1 MARNFSGGV
10 VTAALG
16 ASMMFSLNLQPANA
30 YFTSEDIQSLTYEQ
44 VKGTGLA
51 NTCPDV
57 LDKGTASVPIKNGSR
72 IANLC
77 IEPQSFS
84 VLEKRIDSRGG
95 VKEEAVKAKVMTR

>member
-1 MARNFSGGV
+1 MAQNFSGKI

-30 YFTSEDIQSLTYEQ
+30 FFTSDEINSLTYEQ

-57 LDKGTASVPIKNGSR
+57 LNKGSEVISIKDGSR
-72 IANLC
+72 ITNLC
-77 IEPQSFS
+77 IEPQSFNVVEQS
-84 VLEKRIDSRGG
+84 TD
-95 VKEEAVKAKVMTR
+95 